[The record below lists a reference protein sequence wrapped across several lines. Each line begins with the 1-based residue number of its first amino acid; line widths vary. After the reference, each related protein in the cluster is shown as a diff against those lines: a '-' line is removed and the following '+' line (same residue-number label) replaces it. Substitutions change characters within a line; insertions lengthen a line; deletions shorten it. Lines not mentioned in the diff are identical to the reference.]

1 VIEFSD
7 LNSNEQLLIFGASA
21 CVWRDGKVLLI
32 QRAKDP
38 GIGRWSLPGGK
49 VEYGET
55 AAAAAARELLEET
68 HVLAQLDHF
77 LGRYA
82 VQSPGCVAVY
92 FIDCYGGYYL
102 AGEACA
108 ASDAAAV
115 AWVHPDELM
124 RFNLFPHVMRAIASA
139 RQVLGV

>member
-1 VIEFSD
+1 VIESSD

-38 GIGRWSLPGGK
+38 GLGRWSLPGGK
-49 VEYGET
+49 IEHGET
-55 AAAAAARELLEET
+55 AAAAAARELFEET
-68 HVLAQLDHF
+68 HIEARLDHF
-77 LGRYA
+77 LGRYE
-82 VQSPGCVAVY
+82 VQSPGTMAVY
-92 FIDCYGGYYL
+92 LIDCYCGYYL

-108 ASDAAAV
+108 ATDAAAV

-124 RFNLFPHVMRAIASA
+124 RFKLFPQLKQAIASA